1 MIVIPLENIPT
12 LNQHDNANRANRFGG
27 ASMKK
32 KATDICST
40 YVEKAMNE
48 GFELV
53 NEKPMF
59 HLIWHVK
66 DRRTDKDN
74 ISFADKYI
82 YDGMVDA
89 GLLPNDGFNNLGD
102 LFVNEFKVDRDNP
115 RVEIVEIETQKEEN
129 QIIIKKIKK
138 ENAK

>member
-1 MIVIPLENIPT
+1 ME
-12 LNQHDNANRANRFGG
+12 
-27 ASMKK
+27 
-32 KATDICST
+32 
-40 YVEKAMNE
+40 E

-59 HLIWHVK
+59 HLTWYAK

-89 GLLPNDGFNNLGD
+89 GLLQNDGFNNLGD
-102 LFVNEFKVDRDNP
+102 LFVNEFKVDRENP
-115 RVEIVEIETQKEEN
+115 RVEIVEVDY
-129 QIIIKKIKK
+129 KKIT
-138 ENAK
+138 EGEYLIRRVGV